1 MKKIF
6 ATTIVFL
13 LLCAVLCLSA
23 TAATLDENP
32 EKYADALNQ
41 LDLFRGTDKG
51 FELDRSMTRAEAAA
65 MLVRFLGAEKTA
77 MNGNFTHPFTDV
89 PEWADGYVGWLYQ
102 SGLTK
107 GVSNTLYGSQQ
118 PVTAWQYATFL
129 TRALRD
135 DEEID
140 TGIISDIPTHAID
153 TINAIDANQSF
164 TRGDAAV
171 MSLSALGCYYTR
183 NENYRPFAEIC
194 IEREMFTAEQFGE
207 AADFIFASD
216 YNIDKDGYIIRRVYG
231 IEVKRTTEGGYF
243 VFDTIS
249 TIASD
254 GTEYD
259 PFVYRQDGETVTIY
273 TMDPKTLKT
282 TKLAEREGIKGH
294 FNYKNPFKL
303 GDTHYIFETLAY
315 EDKNTVL
322 AVKNGEISEV
332 LSFINGG
339 ETPWYPYAGRNIM
352 IDTDN
357 AIVMTDKNYFV
368 ITRNGY
374 FETKEANLS
383 LISFIYGDIV
393 AKRINDKSVDILLL
407 DAVTGK
413 EKVSYNIP
421 DDIERGEYGEG
432 FRDLDR
438 EYEKYRYGE
447 AGLYYHNGKTL
458 VQVTDRPVN
467 DFISED
473 DGSFVILTHKPG
485 KRISG
490 MVHFGGNEV
499 MRISADGSEAY
510 LTREDTPFSIDGI
523 FKKDG
528 KIHFT
533 TATGVGMM
541 NFDMFTYRI
550 ENNGKLTVTDFNA
563 GRPEVMNGFTWDNP
577 GAYKGSYIK
586 AEQKRIEELGY

>member
-6 ATTIVFL
+6 ATLITVV
-13 LLCAVLCLSA
+13 LLCVFFCLSA
-23 TAATLDENP
+23 SAGDVDIHH
-32 EKYADALNQ
+32 EKCAEALRELN
-41 LDLFRGTDKG
+41 LFRGTDKG
-51 FELDRSMTRAEAAA
+51 FELERPMTRAEAAA

-107 GVSNTLYGSQQ
+107 GVSKTLYGSQQ
-118 PVTAWQYATFL
+118 PVTAWQYATFI
-129 TRALRD
+129 TRALND
-135 DEEID
+135 HETIMPSLITEEE
-140 TGIISDIPTHAID
+140 
-153 TINAIDANQSF
+153 INAIDSKSKFIRA
-164 TRGDAAV
+164 DAV
-171 MSLSALGCYYTR
+171 ILSARALGETYTK
-183 NENYRPFAEIC
+183 NGNWRPFADVC
-194 IEREMFTAEQFGE
+194 IERKLFTAEKFGE
-207 AADFIFASD
+207 ALYDFISSEYSVDSD
-216 YNIDKDGYIIRRVYG
+216 GHIVRRMFG
-231 IEVKRTTEGGYF
+231 IEVRKTADGGYF
-243 VFDTIS
+243 VFDTIDP
-249 TIASD
+249 IASD

-259 PFVYRQDGETVTIY
+259 PFVYKQDGETVTIY

-282 TKLAEREGIKGH
+282 TKLAEREGIRGH

-490 MVHFGGNEV
+490 IVHFGGNEV